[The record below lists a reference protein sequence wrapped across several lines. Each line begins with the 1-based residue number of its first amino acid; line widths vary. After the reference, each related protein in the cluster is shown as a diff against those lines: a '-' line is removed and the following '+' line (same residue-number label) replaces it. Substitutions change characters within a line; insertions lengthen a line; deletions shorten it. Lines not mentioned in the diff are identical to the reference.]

1 MTDVC
6 QGGTVRIIKSQFGI
20 KSHWGQLGF
29 SGDQWRS
36 LELSAGS
43 WNSVGVLSSHREVHW
58 DLVRNLFTP
67 VMFLCISQFVLNREM
82 IY

>member
-6 QGGTVRIIKSQFGI
+6 QGGTVGIIKSQFGTE
-20 KSHWGQLGF
+20 SQWGQLGF

-43 WNSVGVLSSHREVHW
+43 WNSVGVLSSLSEVHW

-67 VMFLCISQFVLNREM
+67 VMFLCISQFV
-82 IY
+82 